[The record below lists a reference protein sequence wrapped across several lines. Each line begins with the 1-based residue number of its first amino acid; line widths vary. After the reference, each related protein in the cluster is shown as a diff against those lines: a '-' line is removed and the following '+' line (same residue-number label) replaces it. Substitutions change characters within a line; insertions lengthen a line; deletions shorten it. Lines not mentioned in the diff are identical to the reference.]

1 MKKKSTLIVTLI
13 LIFSFFIPGI
23 IAHGDSKDYKV
34 SSYNMDVDIKEN
46 GDAYVKENITYDFK
60 GEFNGVLR
68 NIDRDR
74 SDGAENLKILV
85 GDREISNYETKE
97 EGSILKL
104 KIYEKSKSEQK
115 TFTYS
120 YVLKNVAEKYNDIS
134 TFNRKII
141 DKGWDVPLENINV
154 KITIPEGANKN
165 DLRVFAHGP
174 LNGASSILDNRTFNF
189 TVPFVSKG
197 DVLETF
203 ILFPKDLI
211 RYSTRIYNV
220 DKLNE
225 FLDKEKG
232 FAEEANRMRER
243 ERERLK
249 REEELRGTRNKL
261 APLFFG
267 GIGAGI
273 LSLLYMFKKFGG
285 DLEPEFK
292 GEYYRDLPGDY
303 TPAIMSYLVYNRSTN
318 SEDIMA
324 TIMDLV
330 RKRKI
335 KISSVDEEGKRGKI
349 KTKYKIEKINN
360 VSLDSLYPHEK
371 FIIKWFI
378 DHLGDGESVILD
390 NIKQKLKKKSAA
402 NRFNRDYDTFKE
414 LVNNEGEKQNF
425 FGQNKVHGKEILYTL
440 GFIIAIAF
448 GVLAI
453 ILKSAISAVAAGLGV
468 IIIVAMAF
476 LSNIKKK
483 TRFGVEE
490 NAKWMAF
497 KKFLRHF
504 SNMNKADIPSIVIWE
519 HYLVYAISLGVA
531 EEVIEKL
538 PKIFK
543 EEEFND
549 PSLTYM
555 GLNNSFYNYYMI
567 SSMISD
573 TTTIVDTAIDSAAVA
588 TSQDSSTGGFGGGFS
603 GGSSGGGGGGG
614 GGGAF

>member
-13 LIFSFFIPGI
+13 LLFSFFIPGI
-23 IAHGDSKDYKV
+23 IAHGDNKDYKV
-34 SSYNMDVDIKEN
+34 SSYNMYVDIKEN

-74 SDGAENLKILV
+74 SDGVENLKILV

-141 DKGWDVPLENINV
+141 DKGWDVPLENINI

-189 TVPFVSKG
+189 TVPFVNKG

-273 LSLLYMFKKFGG
+273 SSLLYMFKKFGG

-360 VSLDSLYPHEK
+360 VSLDSLYPHER

-402 NRFNRDYDTFKE
+402 NRFNKDYDTFKE
-414 LVNNEGEKQNF
+414 LVNKEGEKKNF
-425 FGQNKVHGKEILYTL
+425 FGQNKANGKEIFYTL

-504 SNMNKADIPSIVIWE
+504 SNMDKADIPSIVIWE